1 MKLYCILLF
10 LLMLINCNKEPKVFE
25 FTTETVDKN
34 IAKELELIKN
44 QKPYGLV
51 FQDEKYEVWN
61 NCSGEWGGTIYFKN
75 KHNGKIRYAQST
87 CAVSVNKIGD
97 KYYISNASTHLYEKS
112 SILEIINPEKMELT
126 LRLPPFHP
134 EIETREY
141 ETKSNLG
148 TKTIVDSVGVS
159 ILTSFVYKNNLYSI
173 LKNYK
178 NDIITISKVENT
190 KFKTVQTLDGLILN
204 GSPQILKESENHQKL
219 YFQHPKSGILD
230 VKDNKIKFTFYKKQ
244 LKI

>member
-25 FTTETVDKN
+25 FTTDTVDKN
-34 IAKELELIKN
+34 IVQELKQITN
-44 QKPYGLV
+44 RKPYGLL
-51 FQDEKYEVWN
+51 FQDEKYEAWN
-61 NCSGEWGGTIYFKN
+61 SCSGEWGGTIYFKN
-75 KHNGKIRYAQST
+75 KDNGEIRYAQST

-97 KYYISNASTHLYEKS
+97 KYYISNVSTHLYERS
-112 SILEIINPEKMELT
+112 SILEIINPEKMELS
-126 LRLPPFHP
+126 LKSPPFHP

-159 ILTSFVYKNNLYSI
+159 ILTSFIYKNNLYSV

-178 NDIITISKVENT
+178 NDLITISKVEDN

-204 GSPQILKESENHQKL
+204 DSPQILKESETHQKL
-219 YFQHPKSGILD
+219 YFQNSTPGILYI
-230 VKDNKIKFTFYKKQ
+230 KDNKIKFTFYKNN
-244 LKI
+244 

>member
-1 MKLYCILLF
+1 MRSYCILLF
-10 LLMLINCNKEPKVFE
+10 LLVLINCKKEPKVFE
-25 FTTETVDKN
+25 FTTETIDKN
-34 IAKELELIKN
+34 IVQEIKQIKT

-61 NCSGEWGGTIYFKN
+61 SCSGEWGGTIYLKN
-75 KHNGKIRYAQST
+75 KHNGEIRYAQST
-87 CAVSVNKIGD
+87 CTASVNKIGD
-97 KYYISNASTHLYEKS
+97 KYYISNASTHLYERS

-148 TKTIVDSVGVS
+148 TKTLVDSVGVS

-178 NDIITISKVENT
+178 NDLITISKVENN
-190 KFKTVQTLDGLILN
+190 KFKAVQTLDGLILN
-204 GSPQILKESENHQKL
+204 DSPKILKESETHQKL
-219 YFQHPKSGILD
+219 YFQNSTPGILYI
-230 VKDNKIKFTFYKKQ
+230 KDNKIKFTFYKNN
-244 LKI
+244 

>member
-1 MKLYCILLF
+1 MV
-10 LLMLINCNKEPKVFE
+10 LINCNKEPKVFE
-25 FTTETVDKN
+25 FTTETVDRN
-34 IAKELELIKN
+34 IVQELKQIKN

-61 NCSGEWGGTIYFKN
+61 SCSGEWGGTIYFKN
-75 KHNGKIRYAQST
+75 KHNGEIRYAQST
-87 CAVSVNKIGD
+87 CTVSVNKIGD
-97 KYYISNASTHLYEKS
+97 KYYISNVSTHLYARS

-126 LRLPPFHP
+126 LKLPLFHP

-141 ETKSNLG
+141 ETKSNLE

-159 ILTSFVYKNNLYSI
+159 ILTSFVYKNNLYSV

-178 NDIITISKVENT
+178 NDIITISKVENN

-204 GSPQILKESENHQKL
+204 DSPQILKESETHQKL
-219 YFQHPKSGILD
+219 YFQNSTPGILYI
-230 VKDNKIKFTFYKKQ
+230 KNNKIKFTFYKNN
-244 LKI
+244 

>member
-1 MKLYCILLF
+1 
-10 LLMLINCNKEPKVFE
+10 MLINCNKEPKVFE

-34 IAKELELIKN
+34 IVQELKQIKN

-61 NCSGEWGGTIYFKN
+61 SCSGEWGGTIYFKN
-75 KHNGKIRYAQST
+75 KHNGEIRYAQST
-87 CAVSVNKIGD
+87 CTASVNKISD
-97 KYYISNASTHLYEKS
+97 KYYISNASTHLYERS

-126 LRLPPFHP
+126 LKLPPFHP

-173 LKNYK
+173 LKNHK
-178 NDIITISKVENT
+178 NDLITISKVENY
-190 KFKTVQTLDGLILN
+190 KFKTVQILDGLILN
-204 GSPQILKESENHQKL
+204 DFPQILKESETHQKL
-219 YFQHPKSGILD
+219 YFQNSTPGILYI
-230 VKDNKIKFTFYKKQ
+230 KDNKIKFTFYKNN
-244 LKI
+244 

>member
-1 MKLYCILLF
+1 MKFYCTLLF

-34 IAKELELIKN
+34 IVQELKQIKN

-61 NCSGEWGGTIYFKN
+61 SCSGEWGGTIYFKN
-75 KHNGKIRYAQST
+75 KHNGEIRYAQST
-87 CAVSVNKIGD
+87 CTASVNKISD
-97 KYYISNASTHLYEKS
+97 KYYISNASTHLYERS

-126 LRLPPFHP
+126 LKLPPFHP

-178 NDIITISKVENT
+178 NDLITISKVENY
-190 KFKTVQTLDGLILN
+190 KFKTVQILDGLILN
-204 GSPQILKESENHQKL
+204 DFPQILKESETHQKL
-219 YFQHPKSGILD
+219 YFQNSTPGILYI
-230 VKDNKIKFTFYKKQ
+230 KDNKIKFTFYKNN
-244 LKI
+244 

>member
-1 MKLYCILLF
+1 MKFYCTLLF

-34 IAKELELIKN
+34 IVQELKQIKN

-61 NCSGEWGGTIYFKN
+61 SCSGEWGGTIYFKN
-75 KHNGKIRYAQST
+75 KNNGEIRYAQST
-87 CAVSVNKIGD
+87 CTVSVNKIGD
-97 KYYISNASTHLYEKS
+97 KYYISNVSTHLYERS
-112 SILEIINPEKMELT
+112 SILEIINPEKMELS
-126 LRLPPFHP
+126 LKSPPFHP

-159 ILTSFVYKNNLYSI
+159 ILTSFYL
-173 LKNYK
+173 
-178 NDIITISKVENT
+178 
-190 KFKTVQTLDGLILN
+190 
-204 GSPQILKESENHQKL
+204 
-219 YFQHPKSGILD
+219 
-230 VKDNKIKFTFYKKQ
+230 
-244 LKI
+244 

>member
-1 MKLYCILLF
+1 MKFYCTLLF

-34 IAKELELIKN
+34 IVQELKQIKN

-51 FQDEKYEVWN
+51 FQNEKYEVWN
-61 NCSGEWGGTIYFKN
+61 SCSGEWDGTIYFKN
-75 KHNGKIRYAQST
+75 KNNGEIRYAQST

-97 KYYISNASTHLYEKS
+97 KYYISNVSTHLYERS

-126 LRLPPFHP
+126 LKLSPFHP

-159 ILTSFVYKNNLYSI
+159 ILTSFIYKNNLYSV

-178 NDIITISKVENT
+178 NDLITISKVENN
-190 KFKTVQTLDGLILN
+190 KFKTAQTLHGLILN
-204 GSPQILKESENHQKL
+204 DSPQILKESETHQKL
-219 YFQHPKSGILD
+219 YFQNFTSGVLD
-230 VKDNKIKFTFYKKQ
+230 IKDNKIKFTFYKND
-244 LKI
+244 